1 MVMPMWFRLLYSLL
15 WALLLPLAFARIAW
29 RGRSNRGYWQ
39 HWGERIAV
47 TLPRGPFDV
56 WIHAV
61 SVGEARASL
70 PLIQALL
77 AQGKQ
82 IIVTCTTPT
91 GRAMLESALERTV
104 TLRYLPYDAPW
115 LVSRFL
121 RAVRPAL
128 GVLLETELW
137 PGVCDAARRAGIPTW
152 LVNARLSAR
161 SARGYDRGGSL
172 TRAML
177 SCLTGIAAQTPAHGE
192 RFRALG
198 AENVHVTGNMKF
210 DLAIPEDVELRSAE
224 LAMHLTGGRAFWVA
238 ASTREGEE
246 ALLLDALA
254 AHPLR
259 GVATAVI
266 IPRHPERWD
275 EVFATARSRGFRVA
289 RRTDVIVAEDI
300 EVIIGDSMG
309 EMLAYCARARVV
321 VMGGSLGGTGSQNL
335 IEPCALGVP
344 VVLGPSVFNFQ
355 QAAEEAIA
363 AGAAVSVA
371 DAGAAL
377 NAVAQWIGDEPSR
390 LTAGANARQ
399 FVAAHR
405 GATERTLKLLQPL
418 P

>member
-1 MVMPMWFRLLYSLL
+1 MPTWFRLLYSLL

-29 RGRSNRGYWQ
+29 RGRSNPGYWQ
-39 HWGERIAV
+39 HWGERVAM
-47 TLPRGPFDV
+47 TLPRGPFDL

-70 PLIQALL
+70 PLIQAFL
-77 AQGKQ
+77 AQGKR

-91 GRAMLESALERTV
+91 GRATLASALPEAVTV
-104 TLRYLPYDAPW
+104 CYLPYDAPW
-115 LVSRFL
+115 LISQFL
-121 RAVRPAL
+121 RAARPAL
-128 GVLLETELW
+128 AVLLETELW
-137 PGVCDAARRAGIPTW
+137 PGVCDEARRARVPLW

-161 SARGYDRGGSL
+161 SARGYGRGGSL

-177 SCLTGIAAQTPAHGE
+177 GCLAGVAAQTADHAQ

-198 AENVHVTGNMKF
+198 AGNVHVTGNSKF
-210 DLAIPEDVELRSAE
+210 DIALPADIELRSAE
-224 LAMHLTGGRAFWVA
+224 LATHLTNGRAFWVA

-246 ALLLDALA
+246 AMLFDALA
-254 AHPLR
+254 NHPLR
-259 GVATAVI
+259 KQAVAVI
-266 IPRHPERWD
+266 VPRHPERWG
-275 EVFATARSRGFRVA
+275 EALESARRRGFRVA
-289 RRTDVIVAEDI
+289 LRSDAQISADTEVIV
-300 EVIIGDSMG
+300 GNSMG
-309 EMLAYCARARVV
+309 EMLAYCARAQVV

-371 DAGAAL
+371 DATTAL
-377 NAVAQWIGDEPSR
+377 DATLHWLHDGSARNI
-390 LTAGANARQ
+390 AGRCAKG

-405 GATERTLKLLQPL
+405 GATERTLTLLAAGG
-418 P
+418 